1 MDDTNFF
8 ITIIL
13 GFFVLFFYIFFL
25 PKNKYVWGNI
35 QNPQLKYIIVFSILL
50 SAISYIILWIRQVF
64 YFQNQNP
71 LFTSGNII
79 FLIGAILWPLCLHY
93 FPTQFHTVIL
103 TLSIS
108 SLGILLILI
117 DECLDKSVVG
127 IIFAVYL
134 FFHVFFMDNI
144 VWASSYRS
152 IFPKNTPNGWIPPS
166 RLFYN

>member
-1 MDDTNFF
+1 MDYTNFS

-13 GFFVLFFYIFFL
+13 GFFVLFFYILFL

-35 QNPQLKYIIVFSILL
+35 QNSQLRYIIGFSIIL
-50 SAISYIILWIRQVF
+50 SAISYLVLWIRQVF
-64 YFQNQNP
+64 YVQNEHP

-79 FLIGAILWPLCLHY
+79 FLIGALLWPLCLHF

-108 SLGILLILI
+108 SLGIFLILI

-144 VWASSYRS
+144 VWASFYRS
-152 IFPKNTPNGWIPPS
+152 IFPKNALNGWYP
-166 RLFYN
+166 